1 MGVKTLSPAE
11 ILQGNSVGGSS
22 RNSSL
27 LSVGN
32 PTYEKIRFV
41 KSTPSPLSRL
51 QKCLWV
57 DYLKSFLSDTENM
70 NFCGGFFPSSNI

>member
-11 ILQGNSVGGSS
+11 IFQGNSVGGSS

-32 PTYEKIRFV
+32 PTYEKIRFYEI
-41 KSTPSPLSRL
+41 
-51 QKCLWV
+51 
-57 DYLKSFLSDTENM
+57 DSFPTQQASKM
-70 NFCGGFFPSSNI
+70 FVGGLFEKLVVRYRKHEFPWWFRSNS

>member
-1 MGVKTLSPAE
+1 MGVKTPSPEE
-11 ILQGNSVGGSS
+11 IFQGNSVGGSS

-41 KSTPSPLSRL
+41 KLIPSPLSRL
-51 QKCLWV
+51 QNCLWV
-57 DYLKSFLSDTENM
+57 DYLKSLLSDTENM
-70 NFCGGFFPSSNI
+70 NFRAGFFATSNI